1 MNLENALSIPIQILQ
16 GVVFTPV
23 LMLVAVL
30 SFIFLLVFY
39 HWSGL
44 AEKVENMATG
54 KKALVFLFV
63 SLVVFIFY
71 YVFYKAGKFD
81 ELINNPIFNDAARKI
96 GDFINR
102 RLNQ

>member
-1 MNLENALSIPIQILQ
+1 MNLENALSVPIQVLQ

-63 SLVVFIFY
+63 SLIIFALY
-71 YVFYKAGKFD
+71 YVFYKAGKFNVLVSSSVFKEIKD
-81 ELINNPIFNDAARKI
+81 VILKMVAR
-96 GDFINR
+96 R
-102 RLNQ
+102 